1 MGNSGIAIR
10 RASSQDAAML
20 AELGART
27 FKDAFASLTPEPDLM
42 SYLAEAFTI
51 ERLSSELADPRST
64 FLVAIVADEPAGY
77 AKLHASAVPD
87 SISDKPA
94 VELARLYS
102 SQEWLGRGVGAALM
116 ETCLE
121 LARQEGYST
130 IWLSSWKRNDR
141 ANAFYQKWRFQVV
154 GFKAF
159 VVGVD
164 VQEDFI
170 LARSLKQ

>member
-1 MGNSGIAIR
+1 MA
-10 RASSQDAAML
+10 
-20 AELGART
+20 
-27 FKDAFASLTPEPDLM
+27 
-42 SYLAEAFTI
+42 YLAEAFTI
-51 ERLSSELADPRST
+51 EQLSSELADPRST
-64 FLVAIVADEPAGY
+64 FLIATVADEPAGY
-77 AKLHASAVPD
+77 AKLHAGAAPD

-121 LARQEGYST
+121 LARQQGYET

-141 ANAFYQKWRFQVV
+141 ANAFYQKWHFQVV
-154 GFKAF
+154 GFKTF
-159 VVGVD
+159 VMGAD